1 MILNVTQCVNGSVHP
16 ERYEAGDILAGT
28 GVVSGHDI
36 TFEAAVT
43 KMMYLFGLGLPPK
56 EVARQIAI
64 PIAGELTV

>member
-1 MILNVTQCVNGSVHP
+1 MHP
-16 ERYEAGDILAGT
+16 ERYEAGDIPAGP

>member
-1 MILNVTQCVNGSVHP
+1 M
-16 ERYEAGDILAGT
+16 RYDAGDSVAGT